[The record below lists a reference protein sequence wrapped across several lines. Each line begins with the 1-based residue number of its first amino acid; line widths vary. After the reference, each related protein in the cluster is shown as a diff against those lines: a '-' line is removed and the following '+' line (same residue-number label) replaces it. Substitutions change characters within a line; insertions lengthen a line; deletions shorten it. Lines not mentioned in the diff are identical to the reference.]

1 MARDLKYT
9 RNIGIAAHID
19 AGKTTTT
26 ERILFYTGVSHK
38 IGEVHD
44 GAATMDWMEQEQ
56 ERGITITSAAT
67 TCTWDFPTN
76 QGEKT
81 PDTKPYHFNIIDT
94 PGHVDFTVEVNR
106 SLRVL
111 DGLVFLFSAVD
122 GVEPQSETNWRLADN
137 YKVPRMGFVNKMDR
151 QGSNFLNV
159 CNQIKTM
166 LKSNAV
172 PVVLPIGE
180 EENFKGIVDL
190 VKNQAIV
197 WHEEKMGETFDIVDI
212 PEEMKDEVHEY
223 RANLIEA
230 VAEYDDA
237 LLEKFFDDPDS
248 ISEEEVHEALRKAT
262 QDMSI
267 IPMICGSAFKNK
279 GVQFLLDAVCRY
291 LPSPLDKE
299 AIIGTDPKTDLEI
312 SRKPSV
318 SEPFSALAFKIATDP
333 FVGRLAFFRVYSGR
347 LDAGSYILNNRSGNK
362 ERISRIFQMHAD
374 KQNSIPFIEAGDIG
388 AAVGFKDIKT
398 GDTLTSEKHPIILES
413 MNFPDPVIGIAV
425 EPKTKVDVDKLGMA
439 LGKLAEEDPT
449 FQVKTDEASG
459 QTIISGMGEL
469 HLDILVDRLRREFKV
484 EVNQGQPQVEYKEA
498 ITASADHREIYK
510 KQSGGRGKFADISF
524 TMEPA
529 EEGKPGLEFI
539 NKIKGGNIPR
549 EFIPSVE
556 KGFKEAMKNGPLAGF
571 EMDAMKITLKDG
583 SFHAVDSDSL
593 SFELAAKLGYKNAAK
608 FAKSV
613 IMEPIMKLEVLTPEE
628 NMGDV
633 VGDLNR
639 RRGQVNN
646 MDDRAG
652 SKVVKGEV
660 PLSEMFGYVTSLRTL
675 SSGRATSTMEFD
687 HYAATPQS
695 VSAEVIASINGVIK
709 E

>member
-26 ERILFYTGVSHK
+26 ERVLFYTGVSHK

-67 TCTWDFPTN
+67 TCTWNFPQD
-76 QGEKT
+76 QGKVT
-81 PDTKPYHFNIIDT
+81 SDSKPYHFNIIDT

-137 YKVPRMGFVNKMDR
+137 YKVPRIGFVNKMDR
-151 QGSNFLNV
+151 QGANFLNV
-159 CNQIKTM
+159 SVQVREM

-172 PVVLPIGE
+172 PIVLNIGDE
-180 EENFKGIVDL
+180 EDFKGIVDL
-190 VKNQAIV
+190 VTNKAIV
-197 WHEEKMGETFDIVDI
+197 WHEDNYGSTFDEVPI
-212 PEEMKDEVHEY
+212 PEDMKADVEKY
-223 RANLIEA
+223 RAELIEA
-230 VAEYDDA
+230 VAEYDEG
-237 LLEKFFDDPDS
+237 LLEKFFEDPDS
-248 ISEEEVHEALRKAT
+248 ISADEIHEALRAAT

-267 IPMICGSAFKNK
+267 IPMICGSSFKNK

-291 LPSPLDKE
+291 SPSPEDKE
-299 AIIGTDPKTDLEI
+299 AIVGIDPNTDLEI

-318 SEPFSALAFKIATDP
+318 SDPFAALAFKIATDP
-333 FVGRLAFFRVYSGR
+333 FVGRLAFFRAYSGR
-347 LDAGSYILNNRSGNK
+347 LDAGSYVLNNRSGNK
-362 ERISRIFQMHAD
+362 ERISRIYQMHSN
-374 KQNSIPFIEAGDIG
+374 KQNSIDFIEAGDIG

-413 MNFPDPVIGIAV
+413 MDFPDPVIGIAV
-425 EPKTKVDVDKLGMA
+425 EPKTKADVDKLGMSLA
-439 LGKLAEEDPT
+439 KLAEEDPT

-469 HLDILVDRLRREFKV
+469 HLDIIVDRLRREFKV

-498 ITASADHREIYK
+498 LTADAKHREVYK
-510 KQSGGRGKFADISF
+510 KQTGGRGKFADIVF
-524 TMEPA
+524 TIEPA
-529 EEGKPGLEFI
+529 EEGKTGLEFI
-539 NKIKGGNIPR
+539 NVIKGGNVPK
-549 EFIPSVE
+549 EYIPSVE

-571 EMDAMKITLKDG
+571 ELDAMKITLMDG
-583 SFHAVDSDSL
+583 SFHPVDSDSL
-593 SFELAAKLGYKNAAK
+593 SFELAAKLGFKESARAAK
-608 FAKSV
+608 AV

-628 NMGDV
+628 NMGDI

-639 RRGQVNN
+639 RRGQVNS

-652 SKVVKGEV
+652 AKVVRAEV

-675 SSGRATSTMEFD
+675 SSGRATSTMEFS
-687 HYAATPQS
+687 HYAETPS
-695 VSAEVIASINGVIK
+695 NISEAVIAEVKGKKA
-709 E
+709 

>member
-1 MARDLKYT
+1 MARDLKHT

-26 ERILFYTGVSHK
+26 ERVLFYTGVSHK

-67 TCTWDFPTN
+67 TCTWNFPQD
-76 QGEKT
+76 QGKPT
-81 PDTKPYHFNIIDT
+81 SDSKPYQFNIIDT

-137 YKVPRMGFVNKMDR
+137 YKVPRIGFVNKMDR
-151 QGSNFLNV
+151 QGANFLNV
-159 CNQIKTM
+159 STQVREM

-172 PVVLPIGE
+172 PIVLNIGE
-180 EENFKGIVDL
+180 EEDFRGIVDL
-190 VKNQAIV
+190 VTNKAIV
-197 WHEEKMGETFDIVDI
+197 WHDENFGSTFDEIPI
-212 PEEMKDEVHEY
+212 PEDMKADVEKHRSE
-223 RANLIEA
+223 LIEA
-230 VAEYDDA
+230 VAEYDEE
-237 LLEKFFDDPDS
+237 LLEKFFEDADS
-248 ISEEEVHEALRKAT
+248 ISPGEIHNALRAAT

-267 IPMICGSAFKNK
+267 IPMICGSSFKNK

-291 LPSPLDKE
+291 LPSPEDKE
-299 AIIGTDPKTDLEI
+299 AIVGTDPDSGEEI
-312 SRKPSV
+312 SRKPKV

-333 FVGRLAFFRVYSGR
+333 FVGRLAFFRAYSGR
-347 LDAGSYILNNRSGNK
+347 LDAGSYVLNNRSGNK
-362 ERISRIFQMHAD
+362 ERISRIYQMHSN
-374 KQNSIPFIEAGDIG
+374 KQNSIDFIEAGDIG

-398 GDTLTSEKHPIILES
+398 GDTLSAEKSPIILES
-413 MNFPDPVIGIAV
+413 MDFPDPVIGIAV
-425 EPKTKVDVDKLGMA
+425 EPKTKADVDKLGMSLA
-439 LGKLAEEDPT
+439 KLAEEDPT

-469 HLDILVDRLRREFKV
+469 HLDIIVDRLRREFKV

-498 ITASADHREIYK
+498 LTASAKHREVYK
-510 KQSGGRGKFADISF
+510 KQTGGRGKFADIVF
-524 TMEPA
+524 EIEPA
-529 EEGKPGLEFI
+529 EEGKTGLEFV
-539 NKIKGGNIPR
+539 NEIKGGNIPK
-549 EFIPSVE
+549 EYIPSVE
-556 KGFKEAMKNGPLAGF
+556 KGFKDSMKNGPLAGF
-571 EMDAMKITLKDG
+571 EVDAMKIVLKDG
-583 SFHAVDSDSL
+583 SFHPVDSDSL
-593 SFELAAKLGYKNAAK
+593 SFELAAKLGFKESAKAAR
-608 FAKSV
+608 AV

-628 NMGDV
+628 NMGDI

-639 RRGQVNN
+639 RRGQVNS

-652 SKVVKGEV
+652 SKVVKAEV

-675 SSGRATSTMEFD
+675 SSGRATSTMEFS
-687 HYAATPQS
+687 HYAETPSNISES
-695 VSAEVIASINGVIK
+695 VIAEVNGNK
-709 E
+709 A

>member
-1 MARDLKYT
+1 MSRDLKFT

-67 TCTWDFPTN
+67 TCTWNFPTN
-76 QGEKT
+76 QGEAKD
-81 PDTKPYHFNIIDT
+81 DTKPYHFNIIDT

-151 QGSNFLNV
+151 QGSDFLNV
-159 CNQIKTM
+159 CKQIKSM

-172 PVVLPIGE
+172 PIVLPIGE

-197 WHEEKMGETFDIVDI
+197 WHEDKMGATYDIVDI
-212 PEEMKDEVHEY
+212 PDEMKEEVKEY

-237 LLEKFFDDPDS
+237 LLEKFFDDPES
-248 ISEEEVHEALRKAT
+248 ISEDEVHEALRKAT

-299 AIIGTDPKTDLEI
+299 AIIGTDPKTELEI
-312 SRKPSV
+312 ARKPSV

-333 FVGRLAFFRVYSGR
+333 YVGRLAFFRVYSGK

-374 KQNSIPFIEAGDIG
+374 KQNSIPLIEAGDIG

-425 EPKTKVDVDKLGMA
+425 EPKTKADVDKLGMA

-498 ITASADHREIYK
+498 ITATADHREVYK

-529 EEGKPGLEFI
+529 EEGKAGLEFI

-571 EMDAMKITLKDG
+571 EMDAMKVTLNDG

-608 FAKSV
+608 LAKSV
-613 IMEPIMKLEVLTPEE
+613 IMEPIMKLEVLTPEL

-652 SKVVKGEV
+652 AKVVKAQV
-660 PLSEMFGYVTSLRTL
+660 PLSEMFGYVTALRTL

-687 HYAATPQS
+687 HYAATPQN
-695 VSAEVIASINGVIK
+695 VSAEVIASINGPK